1 MTSRGGTVPAHSQT
15 GVMSTEGGASAR
27 VVVSD
32 VFVSPRVID
41 RRAYSELSSELR
53 ELIAHAASERL
64 NLVSHLDQAGRASE
78 DFRSR
83 EAAQAVNLDLCAKAI
98 RRIDE
103 RAARVETVL
112 SQASDVGKII
122 ATIEEK
128 TAHILESKLQSME
141 ARAQAIQAAATAHT
155 QALEERLKRATR
167 ELEQRIEAIRRDG
180 DAIVGPSAEKLEGL
194 CTRAILIMGNGA
206 AATQTG
212 PADTSL
218 AGLIARAEGIA
229 EKTQGAIDHMD
240 RVRTQAETE
249 KAELDAWITRGHERL
264 DEIQAR
270 WKQVDA
276 LSAELAGRS
285 QTSIE
290 ELRSRLEKTASVI
303 RSTLD
308 QAITA
313 AQTAGEGAVSS
324 IRLAGEAAL
333 GDTQRL
339 LSELSD
345 KMVYSRL
352 ELQQMAQQ
360 IDERTSGLRLEADHL
375 IRATLDQAA
384 TAAQTASE
392 SAGASIR
399 LAGEAAMGDTQRLLS
414 ELNDKMVSSRL
425 EVQQIARQI
434 DERTTGLRSDAD
446 RIIAEVKPQAD
457 SATAGLLDAVHQ
469 SHAAHN
475 TTGLALKLLE
485 KASVSAGQMLE
496 RLRPWEGVLTGDQE
510 RMPEPIA
517 KIIEGVRR
525 EVHGDLSSIATA
537 LRDAAGRAERAGDAL
552 AGPATGTAQPSGRY
566 EIMLPRVRVDL
577 AQSAD

>member
-1 MTSRGGTVPAHSQT
+1 MPAHSQT

-194 CTRAILIMGNGA
+194 CTRALLIMGNGA
-206 AATQTG
+206 ASTQTG

-360 IDERTSGLRLEADHL
+360 IDERTGGLKLE
-375 IRATLDQAA
+375 T
-384 TAAQTASE
+384 
-392 SAGASIR
+392 
-399 LAGEAAMGDTQRLLS
+399 
-414 ELNDKMVSSRL
+414 
-425 EVQQIARQI
+425 
-434 DERTTGLRSDAD
+434 D
-446 RIIAEVKPQAD
+446 RVIAEVKPQAD
-457 SATAGLLDAVHQ
+457 SATAGLLDAVRQ

-537 LRDAAGRAERAGDAL
+537 LRDAADRAERAGDAL